1 MFQESYY
8 KLILVVLYK
17 IQKLDRLEAL
27 ETAQKVKIKWAIDD
41 DENTG
46 FYHGIINKRRSIQNI
61 REIVVEGK
69 WIDEPDKVKKEF
81 LDHFA
86 NRFCKPA
93 KSTAS
98 IDADFLNQLDS
109 DQRSFLERDVT
120 NAEIKK
126 AVWECGTD
134 KAPGP
139 DGFSFGFF
147 RHFWYLVDVD
157 VYAAVRYFFTHYD
170 LPKGSNSSF
179 IALIPKIPDANMV
192 KDFRP
197 ISLIG
202 CIYKIIAKILT
213 NRLVGVLGGIINE
226 VQSAFIEDRQILD
239 GPFILNEVISWCK
252 RKKKQTLLFKVDFE
266 KAYDSVRWDFLDD
279 ILCKFGFGEKWR
291 KWIHCCLNSSKGSII
306 INGSPTGEF
315 QFGRGLKQ
323 GDSLSP
329 FLFLLVMESLHI
341 SFKRVVEADI
351 FNGIKWEDRLTFR
364 ICFMR
369 TMRSL

>member
-1 MFQESYY
+1 MDGFQKFVENIWKSSTNEGPNAL
-8 KLILVVLYK
+8 LILMNKLRLLKKQIRIWNKDKMGCRRKEQHQLKKDLGKMESDIDSGRGNDELVKKRLETIHQ

-27 ETAQKVKIKWAIDD
+27 ETAQKVKIKWAIDG

-61 REIVVEGK
+61 RGIVVEGK

-98 IDADFLNQLDS
+98 IDADFPNQLDS

-252 RKKKQTLLFKVDFE
+252 RKKNKLYYL
-266 KAYDSVRWDFLDD
+266 R
-279 ILCKFGFGEKWR
+279 
-291 KWIHCCLNSSKGSII
+291 
-306 INGSPTGEF
+306 
-315 QFGRGLKQ
+315 
-323 GDSLSP
+323 
-329 FLFLLVMESLHI
+329 
-341 SFKRVVEADI
+341 
-351 FNGIKWEDRLTFR
+351 
-364 ICFMR
+364 
-369 TMRSL
+369 